1 MFRRLTLL
9 LGIFWW
15 CYSPLAI
22 ADDFELGSIT
32 DNGTTV
38 DLNSI
43 FGKVS
48 SCGNNPSGSSLFGAT
63 ICVVTPGVKDNFFV
77 EERPDL
83 SIYNTNKAEDL
94 LNQFKQEELER
105 RYGKDGGKLK
115 QEYEAKYGSGSIEN
129 LYDRNISTGV
139 FRLNFRGLPIIAS
152 FPYSMGGDKDGR
164 ILAFSVPNL
173 KINKIFIGKDR
184 EDSVEQLKNYFKK
197 DGNTILTELTKI
209 SPDPITNSQKETG
222 KNEFEIGTGFG
233 GNKPLNDLG
242 GDLQSLLGVGFRW
255 EERTYNG
262 QDYKYYSFPLST
274 RIPLG
279 SGRELVLRL
288 PLQYTEIN
296 GNAKVYQI
304 IGGVSYKTPVAY
316 TNNRWFLTPS
326 FSYGMVGSK
335 DVASVAQLV
344 STSLTSNFLLVE
356 RPNYSVS
363 MGNLIGYSKTLP
375 FQYKD
380 WDLRAERANT
390 ITRNGILLSLP
401 FSSLGMKL
409 VSELFII
416 DTRAFGDPMYE
427 DQFTEI
433 GFSIGPKR
441 GKIGTN
447 NAGEQGFVNVSR
459 QEFGLGF
466 RYFHSDA
473 SNGFGF
479 SVSYEF

>member
-15 CYSPLAI
+15 CCGPLAI
-22 ADDFELGSIT
+22 ADDFELGTVT
-32 DNGTTV
+32 DNGITV
-38 DLNSI
+38 DLNTV
-43 FGKVS
+43 FGATS
-48 SCGNNPSGSSLFGAT
+48 SCEKRPSGSTLFGAT

-296 GNAKVYQI
+296 GDAKVYQI

-326 FSYGMVGSK
+326 FSYGMVGSE

-441 GKIGTN
+441 GKIGTKK
-447 NAGEQGFVNVSR
+447 AGEQGFVNVSR

-479 SVSYEF
+479 SVGYEF